1 MRYAFYP
8 GCAQESSAR
17 EYRLSAEVVCREL
30 GVELEEIP
38 RWNCC
43 GASSGHFLNEEL
55 SLALAARNLALAER
69 MNPDQP
75 VSIVT
80 ICPACYLR
88 LKTAQVRLRNSPKLR
103 QRVEKLAG
111 LPCEAKCEVRHLL
124 DVLVNSVGLE
134 NIEGR
139 IRSKLEGFKLVAYYG
154 CYLVRPPEVA
164 AFDDPEDPM
173 MMDRLLR
180 ALGADVPDWGGKVNC
195 CGGSLTLSRP
205 DLVSKLASG
214 LIEQALE
221 VGAQGIVV
229 ACAMCHY
236 NLEAGQKRRQKLPI
250 FYFTEFLSLALGLS
264 VKPSNKCFIAPP
276 RLRR

>member
-1 MRYAFYP
+1 MKYAFYP
-8 GCAQESSAR
+8 GCTQESSAR
-17 EYRLSAEVVCREL
+17 EYRLSTEVVCREL

-38 RWNCC
+38 HWNCC
-43 GASSGHFLNEEL
+43 GASSGHSLNEEL

-69 MNPDQP
+69 MNLDQP
-75 VSIVT
+75 VIIT

-88 LKTAQVRLRNSPKLR
+88 LKIAQVSLRNSPQLR
-103 QRVEKLAG
+103 QRVEKLTG

-124 DVLVNSVGLE
+124 DVLVNDVGLE

-139 IRSKLEGFKLVAYYG
+139 IRSKLEGLKLVAYYG
-154 CYLVRPPEVA
+154 CYLVRPPEVV
-164 AFDDPEDPM
+164 AFDDPENPT
-173 MMDRLLR
+173 MMDRLLK

-205 DLVSKLASG
+205 DLVSKLVSD

-236 NLEAGQKRRQKLPI
+236 NLEAGQKQRQKLPI
-250 FYFTEFLSLALGLS
+250 FYFTEFLSFALGLS
-264 VKPSNKCFIAPP
+264 AKLSNKRLIAPP